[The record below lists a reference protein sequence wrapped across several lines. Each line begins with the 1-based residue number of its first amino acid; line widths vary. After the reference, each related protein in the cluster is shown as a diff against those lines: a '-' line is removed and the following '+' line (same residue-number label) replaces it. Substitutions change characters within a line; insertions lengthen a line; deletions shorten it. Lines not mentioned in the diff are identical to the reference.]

1 MLNESGN
8 FELIN
13 KEEIVFGL
21 IYYYRDFLS
30 KQYEPII
37 FYEKEA
43 TNKSVKYHF
52 YDILKN
58 DVDWVLE
65 VGFIYIYKAK

>member
-8 FELIN
+8 FELVN

-37 FYEKEA
+37 FYKKEA